1 MRNFRVSVQQR
12 FYLLRASAQV
22 DSYGD
27 RHMNNASDNVCD
39 RDVLKALLQAIALYQ
54 EHSPRYSLVHFAAFL
69 KIASEGQPIQFK
81 DVARAIGT
89 PAPVVSVAVGHLGPY
104 GRGPAR
110 NPSMPPNLI
119 DSFVHPV
126 DSRSKLLG
134 LTSKGAELAAKMRA
148 ILGGKCADEE
158 P

>member
-1 MRNFRVSVQQR
+1 
-12 FYLLRASAQV
+12 
-22 DSYGD
+22 
-27 RHMNNASDNVCD
+27 MNDASDNVCD
-39 RDVLKALLQAIALYQ
+39 RDVLKALLRAIALYQ

-89 PAPVVSVAVGHLGPY
+89 PTPVITAAVGHLGPY
-104 GRGPAR
+104 GRGPAS

-119 DSFVHPV
+119 DCVVHPI
-126 DSRSKLLG
+126 DARSKLLG

-148 ILGGKCADEE
+148 VLEGTSEGTSCTRAS
-158 P
+158 

>member
-1 MRNFRVSVQQR
+1 
-12 FYLLRASAQV
+12 
-22 DSYGD
+22 
-27 RHMNNASDNVCD
+27 MNTSDDDVRG
-39 RDVLKALLQAIALYQ
+39 RDVLKAMLQAIALYQ

-69 KIASEGQPIQFK
+69 KIASESQPIQFK

-89 PAPVVSVAVGHLGPY
+89 PTPVISVAVGHLGPY
-104 GRGPAR
+104 GRGPAS

-119 DSFVHPV
+119 DCVVHPM

-148 ILGGKCADEE
+148 ILGGQRPEE
-158 P
+158 